1 MTDEQSENIQTA
13 IQRHNREISE
23 LREELH
29 ALKDGQARKELKQQ
43 IDQRIAEL
51 EADIKLQELQETMA
65 KEQAEKDAAS
75 SKKKRGWFRW

>member
-1 MTDEQSENIQTA
+1 MNESAEIQAA
-13 IQRHNREISE
+13 IERHNREIVE

-65 KEQAEKDAAS
+65 KEQAEQDAAS
-75 SKKKRGWFRW
+75 NNKKRGWFGW